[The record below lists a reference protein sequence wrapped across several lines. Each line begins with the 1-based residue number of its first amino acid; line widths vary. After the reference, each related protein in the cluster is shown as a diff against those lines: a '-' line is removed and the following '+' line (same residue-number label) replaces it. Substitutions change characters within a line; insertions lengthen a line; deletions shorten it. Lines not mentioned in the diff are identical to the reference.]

1 MVRKVLGEDDVVKCE
16 DASSTAAVKSVKHC
30 HFARTPMGTPF
41 FFFFAKQSKQVL
53 SSPQEDNF

>member
-41 FFFFAKQSKQVL
+41 FFFFSNQNKKIIIKTK
-53 SSPQEDNF
+53 DDKF

>member
-41 FFFFAKQSKQVL
+41 FFFFL
-53 SSPQEDNF
+53 